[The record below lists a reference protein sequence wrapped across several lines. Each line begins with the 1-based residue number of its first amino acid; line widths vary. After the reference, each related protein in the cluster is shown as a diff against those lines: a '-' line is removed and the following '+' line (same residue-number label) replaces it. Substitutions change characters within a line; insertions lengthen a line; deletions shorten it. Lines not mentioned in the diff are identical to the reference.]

1 MEFTSN
7 ISMSKKKSSKLLN
20 IFEELT
26 PPILQGGAKE
36 AALIKISLNFPPL
49 ESLVVSTYHPEL
61 LLESQ

>member
-36 AALIKISLNFPPL
+36 AATVLSVLISLL
-49 ESLVVSTYHPEL
+49 
-61 LLESQ
+61 